1 MKQLKQTDPQVH
13 KLVLEEQKRQREV
26 LEMIPSENYAS
37 GAVMEALGN
46 ELTNKYSE
54 GYAKKRYYQG
64 NRVIDDIELLAEERA
79 KKLFGV
85 VHVNVQPYSGS
96 PANTAVYFALLEPFK
111 DKIMGLSLAFGGHL
125 THGSPVSFSGKYFPI
140 VSYTLDKKGYLDFA
154 EIERLAKF
162 HKPKIIVCGA
172 TAYPRIIDF
181 KKFGQIADKVGAY
194 LLADI
199 SHITGLIIAGVHP
212 SPVPYAHI
220 IMTTTHKTLRGPRG
234 AMIMV
239 TQKGLKKDPELADKV
254 DKAVFPGLQGGPHDN
269 QTAAIAVALKEAATL
284 KFRVY
289 GKQIV
294 KNARVLADEL
304 IKYGFN
310 LSSGGTDNHLLLID
324 LQNKG
329 VNGAVAALAL
339 EVSGIVL
346 NKNAVPNDPMPPF
359 YPSGIRLG
367 TPAIT
372 TRGLKER
379 EMKKVAK
386 WIHQTIEAVSTEKF
400 PEKNGFDKLT
410 IKEARSAFWKDFRTK
425 VWKNKT
431 LLRINRE
438 VISLACKYPL
448 P

>member
-1 MKQLKQTDPQVH
+1 MKQLKQIDPQVH